1 MLQREVPLQVG
12 CRLPLPCL
20 ASPAAQPPLPAL
32 TSPPGV
38 CGCCVLPPAGGRGVL
53 SPLSFHLTLSSPTP
67 ASLLPCISEC
77 GLRLRDA
84 AAQRNPLIA
93 SLIHLGLAQ
102 LDKTLTQENKT
113 GEYGSICTALTQLP
127 SSDCKIP
134 YCLDGPWIC
143 CLDEPWVK
151 SKVDDKP
158 HVAHETSVKSLV
170 PALFLH
176 IIFTGWLVFVP

>member
-1 MLQREVPLQVG
+1 MQQ
-12 CRLPLPCL
+12 
-20 ASPAAQPPLPAL
+20 
-32 TSPPGV
+32 
-38 CGCCVLPPAGGRGVL
+38 
-53 SPLSFHLTLSSPTP
+53 H
-67 ASLLPCISEC
+67 SET
-77 GLRLRDA
+77 
-84 AAQRNPLIA
+84 PLIA

-102 LDKTLTQENKT
+102 LDKTLTQENKA